1 MQEITGAIFA
11 ITLVMTAVFIRNEI
25 LARSGAYPPFVRIG
39 ADAAPDE
46 HSLYTLDGAVEQHLN
61 VVPGAPFPTPLP
73 NYIGAF
79 NVSRVLD
86 IWRQPRNARDVAAR
100 RTWPPV
106 RGGTT
111 S

>member
-25 LARSGAYPPFVRIG
+25 LARSGAYPPFVSIG

-46 HSLYTLDGAVEQHLN
+46 HSLYTPDGAVEQHLN
-61 VVPGAPFPTPLP
+61 V
-73 NYIGAF
+73 
-79 NVSRVLD
+79 SWVLD
-86 IWRQPRNARDVAAR
+86 IWRQLRKARDAAAR